1 MTVMASSVGT
11 MALVVGHAARCAQSC
26 AFRGVEPLMEF
37 TACRAAGSW
46 KCLGCVC
53 VVSRSTSAITSADT
67 RNATWMMTCHMIV
80 WVVFWSGLMKVLS
93 RWIDEMLISAIDSF

>member
-1 MTVMASSVGT
+1 MTVMASSVGK
-11 MALVVGHAARCAQSC
+11 MGLVVGEAARGAQSC
-26 AFRGVEPLMEF
+26 AFRGVELLMEL
-37 TACRAAGSW
+37 TACRAVCSS

-67 RNATWMMTCHMIV
+67 RNATWMMTCHMIA

-93 RWIDEMLISAIDSF
+93 RWIDEMLINAID